1 MPTYN
6 DIVNCQ
12 SIDDL
17 LQWSAHPDHQGLDVH
32 EVLSEFNQDNDNDQS
47 DQAQQSFFWRRRPQP
62 RNLRLPSWVART
74 SQLQEKPA
82 IVLDIDETLG
92 HSFHSSG
99 QCKETTGCKP
109 DLKLEF
115 SRGNAYYFKCR
126 PFLQKFLSDVSK
138 WYEIWIFTAG
148 TQNYGE
154 KIAKGIEKLYGQNF
168 FGRPDARR
176 VFGRK
181 YCTRV
186 RGVGF
191 VKDLRKFHR
200 RPICIVDNSKISK
213 TFQPTLGIDIESW
226 YGKGDQ
232 KYDSWLYDYLPYLK
246 KLSTEKRFSQW
257 KHMIKKINCEV
268 NGSGANKSRSTKR
281 AADNTYCGR
290 QKGVI
295 VKRDDSTETSTSF

>member
-115 SRGNAYYFKCR
+115 SRGTAYYFKCR

-138 WYEIWIFTAG
+138 WYE
-148 TQNYGE
+148 
-154 KIAKGIEKLYGQNF
+154 
-168 FGRPDARR
+168 
-176 VFGRK
+176 
-181 YCTRV
+181 
-186 RGVGF
+186 
-191 VKDLRKFHR
+191 
-200 RPICIVDNSKISK
+200 ICIVDNSKISK